1 MKIKREN
8 DKIILHL
15 HKDLYRDDCIDKAI
29 RDFEHI
35 CKIKSGENEKYF
47 LIEFAG
53 AEESEE
59 LAMEF
64 ANYVL
69 SLLKIS
75 GE

>member
-8 DKIILHL
+8 DRIILHL
-15 HKDLYRDDCIDKAI
+15 HKDLYKSDSIDKAI
-29 RDFEHI
+29 EDFAHL

-53 AEESEE
+53 AEELEE
-59 LAMEF
+59 LVMEF

-75 GE
+75 G